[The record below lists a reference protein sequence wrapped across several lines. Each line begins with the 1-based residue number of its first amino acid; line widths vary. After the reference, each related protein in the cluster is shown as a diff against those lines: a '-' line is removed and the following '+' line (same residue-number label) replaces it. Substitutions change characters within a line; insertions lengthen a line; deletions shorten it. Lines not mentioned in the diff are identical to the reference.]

1 MLDPFAAYD
10 LTGRV
15 AALTGGASGIGAA
28 SAQLLAAAGASIVLG
43 DVDEIGAQAVADKIR
58 ADGGKAVAQRCDVT
72 MRSDVASLVD
82 RAISEFGRLD
92 VMGNIAGIMN
102 ADLVVD
108 VTEQVLDRIIAV
120 NQKGVFFGCQEA
132 MRVMMPQGSGS
143 IINIASAA
151 IDYPNANV
159 SVYAMTKAA
168 VAMLS
173 MELAIEAGPYGIRV
187 NTLAPGTTAT
197 KFGAELRAGADGQPD
212 PAKLDAYRQRSEAM
226 SPIDK
231 LGEAM
236 DQAHLIL
243 YLASDASKFA
253 TGAIFR
259 ANGGVG
265 IVW

>member
-28 SAQLLAAAGASIVLG
+28 SGQLLAAAGAAIVLG

-72 MRSDVASLVD
+72 RRSDVASLVD

-108 VTEQVLDRIIAV
+108 VTEEVLDRLIAV

-132 MRVMMPQGSGS
+132 MRVMVPQGSGS

-151 IDYPNANV
+151 IDYPNSNV

-173 MELAIEAGPYGIRV
+173 MELAIEAGPFGVRV
-187 NTLAPGTTAT
+187 NTLAPGTTST
-197 KFGAELRAGADGQPD
+197 NFGAELRAGADGQPD
-212 PAKLDAYRQRSEAM
+212 PAKLEAYRQRSEGM
-226 SPIDK
+226 SPIGK